1 MPLPRNLPEPSPKRL
16 AVRVTAD
23 ARRQLAAGHPWI
35 YDRAITS
42 VTPGGRPGDLAVV
55 FDDQRKFVAIG
66 LYDPTSAIRI
76 KILHRGAPTPIDA
89 AFWQRRLDE
98 AVARRAPLLDD
109 GRTTGYRCVHGENDA
124 LPGLVLDRYGDTL
137 VLKLYSA
144 AWFAHLTTVL
154 PVIVDTLRPA
164 NVVLRL
170 ARAIA
175 GSAPAGLDGEA
186 IHGRLPD
193 GPVLYDELGLT
204 FEADVVHGQKTGAF
218 LDQRDNRALV
228 ASMAAGCSVLDVFC
242 ATGGFGVHAA
252 AAGARSVLG
261 VDASEGALAAAQRNF
276 ALNGGLAAVAACE
289 HTVEAGDAFEVMERF
304 GRQHRRFDI
313 VVVDP
318 PSFAQRESF
327 VPRALAAYGRL
338 TERAL
343 RLLAPGGLLVQAS
356 CSSRVTADEF
366 VATVRGAAGRA
377 GWDLRIVRQTA
388 QPIDHPVG
396 FPQGAYLKA
405 VFARAE
411 RLPA

>member
-1 MPLPRNLPEPSPKRL
+1 
-16 AVRVTAD
+16 
-23 ARRQLAAGHPWI
+23 
-35 YDRAITS
+35 
-42 VTPGGRPGDLAVV
+42 
-55 FDDQRKFVAIG
+55 
-66 LYDPTSAIRI
+66 
-76 KILHRGAPTPIDA
+76 
-89 AFWQRRLDE
+89 
-98 AVARRAPLLDD
+98 
-109 GRTTGYRCVHGENDA
+109 
-124 LPGLVLDRYGDTL
+124 
-137 VLKLYSA
+137 
-144 AWFAHLTTVL
+144 
-154 PVIVDTLRPA
+154 
-164 NVVLRL
+164 
-170 ARAIA
+170 
-175 GSAPAGLDGEA
+175 
-186 IHGRLPD
+186 
-193 GPVLYDELGLT
+193 
-204 FEADVVHGQKTGAF
+204 
-218 LDQRDNRALV
+218 
-228 ASMAAGCSVLDVFC
+228 MAAGCSVLDVFC

-405 VFARAE
+405 VFARPE